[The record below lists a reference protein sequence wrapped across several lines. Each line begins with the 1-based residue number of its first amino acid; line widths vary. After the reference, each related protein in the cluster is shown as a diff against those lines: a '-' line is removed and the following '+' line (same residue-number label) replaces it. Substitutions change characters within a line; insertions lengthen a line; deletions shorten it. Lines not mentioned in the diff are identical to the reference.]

1 VRKRRTAIPNASEGK
16 SVTNQAIENYGII
29 GDTRSAALISITGS
43 LDWLCFPIFDSPTV
57 FAALLDEQ
65 RGGSFSIAPD
75 GATAGVT
82 HKQFYW
88 PDTNV
93 LVTRFLTDGGVGEV
107 IDFMPIGAGRD
118 RDGRT
123 QIIRQV
129 TMRRGSLHFALRCQ
143 PAFNYGRDAHAATVT
158 AGGVVFT
165 SPDLVLELAS
175 PLPLTIDAGAA
186 TAHFTLKEGESATF
200 VLREHQPEGPGGC
213 GPHLDEQASAAL
225 FKETVTYWRAWL
237 ARCTYTGRWREI
249 VWRSALALKLL
260 TYSPTGAIIAA
271 PTCGLPEEFGGASN
285 WDYRFTWL
293 RDSAFTVYA
302 FLRIGFTEEAA
313 QFIDWLGERCGD
325 TNEDGSLQPVYGI
338 DGRKMLPETNLDHLG
353 GYRDSRPVRIG
364 NAITDQLQPD
374 IYGAV
379 LDAVYLFN
387 KHGALIPY
395 ELWTF
400 LRGLAD
406 WVCAHWQEPD
416 NGIWETREGRSQ
428 YVYSKVM
435 SWVALDRA
443 MRLADK
449 RSFPANYDH
458 WRTVRDAIYEDIIA
472 HGWNEELATFTQIYG
487 GDQIDA
493 AVLIMPLVFFMATN
507 DSRMRQTIAAV
518 SRPLRQG
525 GLSADGM
532 VYRNRS
538 GTLRPDGIPNEGA
551 FSMCTFWL
559 VEALTRGADADPALL
574 DEARLRFEQMLG
586 YANHLG
592 LYAEELGMRGEAM
605 GNYPQAFTHMALI
618 SAAYNLDRRL
628 GAGG

>member
-1 VRKRRTAIPNASEGK
+1 MAS
-16 SVTNQAIENYGII
+16 QPIENYGLI
-29 GDTRSAALISITGS
+29 GDTRSAALVSITGS
-43 LDWLCFPIFDSPTV
+43 LDWLCFPIFDSPTI
-57 FAALLDEQ
+57 FAALLDEE
-65 RGGSFSIAPD
+65 RGGRFSIGPD
-75 GATAGVT
+75 QPDAGLT

-93 LVTRFLTDGGVGEV
+93 LVTRFLTEEGVGEV
-107 IDFMPIGAGRD
+107 LDFMPIGEGGD

-123 QIIRQV
+123 QIIRQI
-129 TMRRGSLHFALRCQ
+129 TMRRGSLRFALRCQ
-143 PAFNYGRDAHAATVT
+143 PAFNYGRDAHEATAT

-165 SPDLVLELAS
+165 GPDLAMELAS
-175 PLPLTIDAGAA
+175 PLPLAVEAGAA
-186 TAHFTLKEGESATF
+186 TARFTLKEGESATF
-200 VLREHQPEGPGGC
+200 VFREHRREDADDRD
-213 GPHLDEQASAAL
+213 PHLDEQATAAL
-225 FKETVTYWRAWL
+225 FAETVAYWRAWL
-237 ARCTYTGRWREI
+237 SRCTYTGRWREI

-271 PTCGLPEEFGGASN
+271 PTCSLPEEFGGTSN
-285 WDYRFTWL
+285 WDYRYTWL

-313 QFIDWLGERCGD
+313 QFIAWLGQRCGD
-325 TNEDGSLQPVYGI
+325 RNEESPLQPVYGI
-338 DGRKMLPETNLDHLG
+338 DGRKLLPETTLDHLR

-364 NAITDQLQPD
+364 NAITDQYQPD

-387 KHGALIPY
+387 KHGAMIPY

-400 LRGLAD
+400 LREIAD

-416 NGIWETREGRSQ
+416 NGIWETRAERAQ

-435 SWVALDRA
+435 CWVALDRA

-472 HGWNEELATFTQIYG
+472 HGWNEELAAFTQAYD
-487 GDQIDA
+487 GDELDA

-507 DSRMRQTIAAV
+507 DSRMRQTIATI
-518 SRPLRQG
+518 SRPVRAG
-525 GLSADGM
+525 GLTAGGM

-538 GTLRPDGIPNEGA
+538 GTLRPDGTPNEGA

-559 VEALTRGADADPALL
+559 VEALTRGADADPSLL
-574 DEARLRFEQMLG
+574 DEARLRFEEVLG

-592 LYAEELGMRGEAM
+592 LYGEELGMRGEAM

-628 GAGG
+628 GTGS

>member
-1 VRKRRTAIPNASEGK
+1 M
-16 SVTNQAIENYGII
+16 TNQPIENYGLI

-43 LDWLCFPIFDSPTV
+43 LDWLCFPIFDSPTI
-57 FAALLDEQ
+57 FAALLDDE
-65 RGGSFSIAPD
+65 RGGHFSIAPD
-75 GATAGVT
+75 HAAGELT

-93 LVTRFLTDGGVGEV
+93 LVTRFLTDDGVGEI
-107 IDFMPIGAGRD
+107 IDFMPIGAARD
-118 RDGRT
+118 ADGRT
-123 QIIRQV
+123 QIIRRV
-129 TMRRGSLHFALRCQ
+129 EIRRGSLRFALRCQ
-143 PAFNYGRDAHAATVT
+143 PAFNYARDSHETTAT
-158 AGGVVFT
+158 ARGVVFT
-165 SPDLVLELAS
+165 GPDLAMELAA
-175 PLPLTIDAGAA
+175 PLPLAIEAGAA
-186 TAHFTLKEGESATF
+186 TAHFALTEGESATF
-200 VLREHQPEGPGGC
+200 VFREHRNTDGQGL
-213 GPHLDEQASAAL
+213 HLDEAAAAAL
-225 FKETVTYWRAWL
+225 LAETIAYWRTWL

-249 VWRSALALKLL
+249 VWRAALALKLL

-285 WDYRFTWL
+285 WDYRYTWL

-302 FLRIGFTEEAA
+302 FLRIGLTEEAA
-313 QFIDWLGERCGD
+313 QFMGWLGERCAD
-325 TNEDGSLQPVYGI
+325 KNADGSLQPVYGI
-338 DGRKMLPETNLDHLG
+338 DGRKVLPETTLDHLR

-400 LRGLAD
+400 LRGTAD
-406 WVCAHWQEPD
+406 WVCEHWQEPD

-435 SWVALDRA
+435 GWVALDRA
-443 MRLADK
+443 LRLADK
-449 RSFPANYDH
+449 RSFPCDYAR
-458 WRTVRDAIYEDIIA
+458 WRATRDAIYEDIIA
-472 HGWNEELATFTQIYG
+472 HGWNQELTAFTQTYD
-487 GDQIDA
+487 GDTLDA
-493 AVLIMPLVFFMATN
+493 AVLIMPLVFFMSPN
-507 DSRMRQTIAAV
+507 DSRMRQTIATI
-518 SRPLRQG
+518 SRPLREG
-525 GLSADGM
+525 GLTADGM

-538 GTLRPDGIPNEGA
+538 GELRPDGTPVEGA

-628 GAGG
+628 DAGR

>member
-1 VRKRRTAIPNASEGK
+1 M
-16 SVTNQAIENYGII
+16 TNQAIENYGII

-532 VYRNRS
+532 VYRNRG
-538 GTLRPDGIPNEGA
+538 GTLRPDGTPNEGA

-559 VEALTRGADADPALL
+559 VEALTRGASADPALL

>member
-1 VRKRRTAIPNASEGK
+1 
-16 SVTNQAIENYGII
+16 VTNQAIENYGII

-532 VYRNRS
+532 VYRNRG
-538 GTLRPDGIPNEGA
+538 GTLRPDGTPNEGA

-559 VEALTRGADADPALL
+559 VEALTRGASADPALL

>member
-1 VRKRRTAIPNASEGK
+1 
-16 SVTNQAIENYGII
+16 VTNQAIENYGII

-75 GATAGVT
+75 DATAGVT

-129 TMRRGSLHFALRCQ
+129 TMRRGSLRFALRCQ

-165 SPDLVLELAS
+165 SPDLVLELTS

-302 FLRIGFTEEAA
+302 FLRIGFIEEAA

-532 VYRNRS
+532 VYRNRG
-538 GTLRPDGIPNEGA
+538 GTLRPDGTPNEGA

-559 VEALTRGADADPALL
+559 VEALTRGASADPALL

>member
-1 VRKRRTAIPNASEGK
+1 M
-16 SVTNQAIENYGII
+16 TNQAIENYGII

-43 LDWLCFPIFDSPTV
+43 LDWLCFPIFESPTV

-532 VYRNRS
+532 VYRNRG
-538 GTLRPDGIPNEGA
+538 GTLRPDGTPNEGA

-559 VEALTRGADADPALL
+559 VEALTRGASADPALL

-605 GNYPQAFTHMALI
+605 GTYPQAFTHMALI